1 MSPRGV
7 AIPGLREHLFDAAE
21 RIVARDGAAA
31 LTSRAVTTEAG
42 CAKGVLHA
50 RFAGLDEFVAELVLD
65 RFSRSAAVAAGL
77 PARAGTGTVA
87 ENLGTVAAAI
97 LSLDP
102 GVVGLSLTRPGAAR
116 HVRDAW
122 QSGAPGFG
130 SVQGS
135 VETYLGAE
143 RTRGRVPPSLDPETV
158 ALALVGT
165 LHHLLMTGSLTS
177 GPSHPRV
184 DRLIHTLLAAP

>member
-7 AIPGLREHLFDAAE
+7 AIPDLRERLFDAAE
-21 RIVARDGAAA
+21 RIVAREGSAA

-42 CAKGVLHA
+42 CAKGVLHTH
-50 RFAGLDEFVAELVLD
+50 FAGLDEFVAELVLD
-65 RFSRSAAVAAGL
+65 RFSRGAAVAADL

-87 ENLGTVAAAI
+87 ENLGAVAAAV
-97 LSLDP
+97 LALDP

-130 SVQGS
+130 VIQGS
-135 VETYLGAE
+135 IEGYLRAE
-143 RTRGRVPPSLDPETV
+143 QERGRVPESLDPDTV

-165 LHHLLMTGSLTS
+165 LHHLLMTGGLDPQS
-177 GPSHPRV
+177 PRPRA
-184 DRLIHTLLAAP
+184 DRLIRTLLAAP